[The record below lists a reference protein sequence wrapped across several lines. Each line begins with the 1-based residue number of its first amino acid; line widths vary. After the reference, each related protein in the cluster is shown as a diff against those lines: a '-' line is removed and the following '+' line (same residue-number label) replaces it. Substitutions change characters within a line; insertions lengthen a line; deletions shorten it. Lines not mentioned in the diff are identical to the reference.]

1 MVKKLCKYC
10 TGYNDNHN
18 IISLRMKLL
27 QMIEYAKYFDSIKI
41 MSFKIDDKKYLQSTL
56 KYQKI
61 LEHKNK
67 IIWGLSKHKHS
78 G

>member
-27 QMIEYAKYFDSIKI
+27 QMIEYTKYFDSIKT

-56 KYQKI
+56 KY
-61 LEHKNK
+61 
-67 IIWGLSKHKHS
+67 
-78 G
+78 

>member
-10 TGYNDNHN
+10 TGYNDNYN
-18 IISLRMKLL
+18 IIPLRMKLL
-27 QMIEYAKYFDSIKI
+27 QMIEYAKYFDSIKT
-41 MSFKIDDKKYLQSTL
+41 MSFKIDDKKYLKSTL

-78 G
+78 R